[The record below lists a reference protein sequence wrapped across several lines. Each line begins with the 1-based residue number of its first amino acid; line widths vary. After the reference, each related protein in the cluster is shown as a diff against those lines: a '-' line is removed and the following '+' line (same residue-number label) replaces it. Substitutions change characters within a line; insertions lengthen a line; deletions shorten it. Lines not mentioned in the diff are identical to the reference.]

1 MTTTRPLDTGRIPG
15 IVPILNPLIRRLL
28 GAGMPMGPNTLLTV
42 RGRTSG
48 LPRTFP
54 VALIEEGGRRYVQSP
69 FGEVNWVHNLRASGT
84 AVLAKGRRREDV
96 DARELPSDEAARV
109 YRSAIGP
116 YMRRRA
122 GAAMVRWLFHL
133 PAGATLDDLVAEA
146 HNHPMFELR
155 SR

>member
-1 MTTTRPLDTGRIPG
+1 MTDIPAPATSRAPS
-15 IVPILNPLIRRLL
+15 IVPILNPIIRRLL
-28 GAGMPMGPNTLLTV
+28 GAGLPFGPNVLLTV
-42 RGRTSG
+42 RGRRTG
-48 LPRTFP
+48 EPRTFP
-54 VALIEEGGRRYVQSP
+54 VAILELNGRRYVQSP